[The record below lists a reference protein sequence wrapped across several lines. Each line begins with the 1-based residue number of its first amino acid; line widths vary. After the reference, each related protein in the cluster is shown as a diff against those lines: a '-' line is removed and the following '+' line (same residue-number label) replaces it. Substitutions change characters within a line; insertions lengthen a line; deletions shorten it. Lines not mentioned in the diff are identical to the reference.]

1 MTTPAS
7 PSGPSVP
14 LGPAPTGVVHAL
26 RLAGALGEPMRTVD
40 SAVAE
45 TERGFVGDRHARRR
59 PGHARQLLLVD
70 EAELELLRLPGGA
83 LKENV
88 LLRGIP
94 LESLE
99 AGQRLHLGPDV
110 VVELTGPCI

>member
-1 MTTPAS
+1 MPGATPPGPMAVQEQQPVQEKTPA
-7 PSGPSVP
+7 
-14 LGPAPTGVVHAL
+14 GVVRAL
-26 RLAGALGEPMRTVD
+26 RLAGALGEPMRIVD

-70 EAELELLRLPGGA
+70 EAELGLLRLPAGA

-88 LLRGIP
+88 LLGGIP
-94 LESLE
+94 L
-99 AGQRLHLGPDV
+99 
-110 VVELTGPCI
+110 